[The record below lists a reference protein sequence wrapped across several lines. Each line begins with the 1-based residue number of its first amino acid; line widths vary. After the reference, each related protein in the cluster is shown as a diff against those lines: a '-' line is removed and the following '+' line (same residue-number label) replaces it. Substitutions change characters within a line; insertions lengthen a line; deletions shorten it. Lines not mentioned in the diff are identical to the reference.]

1 MNESKYTIN
10 FKATKRLFNLFN
22 LRMTHSIN
30 VDVEALEEGIS
41 TDERLEDIQYVINE
55 YAKLKNLSN
64 IKLINYT
71 RHV

>member
-41 TDERLEDIQYVINE
+41 TMKD
-55 YAKLKNLSN
+55 LKIFNTLSTSMRNL
-64 IKLINYT
+64 KTYQM
-71 RHV
+71 